1 MLDDVVHGRIGL
13 VLRKIYTDLPV
24 SEIPGRIWAFLVE
37 LEREAALAEKA
48 PRV

>member
-1 MLDDVVHGRIGL
+1 MLDRGIQGRLGL
-13 VLRKIYTDLPV
+13 FLRRLYDDMPKG
-24 SEIPGRIWAFLVE
+24 EIPGRIWALLLA